1 MSSELS
7 GAFSFNSVVIHVSFW
22 LEIEF
27 TSIHLYTQICG
38 VSVWLGENDQCCF
51 HVFVLYKPD
60 EANVFK
66 NDLSLKKM
74 ASCLTVWNLCASG
87 RMLR

>member
-1 MSSELS
+1 MIN
-7 GAFSFNSVVIHVSFW
+7 AIF
-22 LEIEF
+22 
-27 TSIHLYTQICG
+27 Y
-38 VSVWLGENDQCCF
+38 
-51 HVFVLYKPD
+51 VFVLQIQD

-87 RMLR
+87 KNVAMKKPIDVSVLFCVETNSLPYSKLLVWCALGCVHIHNVLYYN